1 MPFNNLHVK
10 LDEKTEHTWPMDSWY
25 QKTVMHE
32 FNGNRAYIAIHFQVS
47 VAILNGMDSL
57 GTLQEASQRRKIIF
71 LQWV

>member
-1 MPFNNLHVK
+1 
-10 LDEKTEHTWPMDSWY
+10 
-25 QKTVMHE
+25 MHE

-71 LQWV
+71 LQ